1 MDWLASFVSASLQ
14 RGRGVLRPKSVPAAI
29 SWAAV
34 EIVSNWAATE
44 PSTI

>member
-29 SWAAV
+29 SWAAAKL
-34 EIVSNWAATE
+34 VSDWAATE
-44 PSTI
+44 PSAI